1 MNTPTAEAGRAGWI
15 GVDLDG
21 TLAEYHGW
29 VAPDNIGAPIGPMVA
44 RVKDWISRGV
54 EVRIVTARG
63 SIDDADHRIAYPAI
77 ERWCLEHL
85 GKVLLITTA
94 KDIHML
100 ALWDDRAVGVEKNT
114 GRPIESLNDQAKEVL
129 AINKANGWNCTTPEQ
144 WADTYKVPA
153 ILALIHS
160 EVSEAL
166 EDFRHDRREHFTEEL
181 ADIVIRVLDLAGG
194 LGVDLDTAI
203 ATKLAKNRLRSFRH
217 GGKRV

>member
-1 MNTPTAEAGRAGWI
+1 MNVMTYPGWI

-21 TLAEYHGW
+21 TLAVYEKW
-29 VAPDNIGAPIGPMVA
+29 VAPDDIGAPITPMVE
-44 RVKDWISRGV
+44 RVLAWLSAGHD
-54 EVRIVTARG
+54 VRIFTARG
-63 SIDDADHRIAYPAI
+63 SMNDEDQAIAYPAI
-77 ERWCLEHL
+77 RRWCRMHL
-85 GKVLLITTA
+85 GKELPITNV
-94 KDIHML
+94 KDIHMV
-100 ALWDDRAVGVEKNT
+100 ALWDDRAVQVRKNHGHPVLT
-114 GRPIESLNDQAKEVL
+114 LSDQAVEVL

-194 LGVDLDTAI
+194 LGVDLDAAI
-203 ATKLAKNRLRSFRH
+203 AAKLAKNRLRSFRH